1 MSNLATQLSNIK
13 AYLESEYAYRNELE
27 RLLNKTGQITPS
39 IRQFI
44 TVYKRVKED
53 LEQCNKAK
61 EELQTKLDE
70 CNNIK
75 KELQT
80 KLDECTAEKE
90 RLRSQGDE
98 RANELQKTIDA
109 INNEMKTINTVT
121 ENISE
126 QRSDEAIKSFDNELE
141 TLNQELVNLIG
152 SEERQLPEQSPQ
164 QPQEQPSLGQSPQQP
179 QEQPSDQSP
188 QQNEGRPVRERQPV
202 NRATVYSF
210 NTGVESE
217 RR

>member
-90 RLRSQGDE
+90 RLKNQGDE